1 MAEKTLTKRALNRAT
16 LARQL
21 LLERRKIKPVAVI
34 EQLVGLQAQI
44 PRPPFIGLWSRIEG
58 FQRQDLLKLIA
69 RHDVVRGTMMRGTIH
84 LMSRGDYAKFRATMQ
99 PMLSQ
104 GSTQVLK
111 DRKALDRDE
120 LVACGRAFFD
130 EAPRTFDGLRDH
142 LAERFPG
149 CDERACAY
157 TVRMHLPLVMVPS
170 ETRWGWTGAADFAV
184 AESWLGER
192 LDLSDERKA
201 LALRY
206 LAGFGP
212 ASVADMQNW
221 SGLKNLRGV
230 FEELRPKL
238 KTFRDEKGRELFDLP
253 RAPRPD
259 EDVEAPVRFLPD
271 YDNVLLGHAD
281 RSRVIAEEHRKRIA
295 TANLMVL
302 PTFLVDGVVAGTW
315 KIQREKNDATLAIN
329 PFVKL
334 SKETKDELEE
344 EGQKLVGFVEAGLG
358 PRPTSPPADPS
369 PAC

>member
-1 MAEKTLTKRALNRAT
+1 MPGKTLTKRALNRAT

-21 LLERRKIKPVAVI
+21 LLERRKTKPLAVI

-58 FQRQDLLKLIA
+58 FRREDLIKLIE
-69 RHDVVRGTMMRGTIH
+69 RHDIVRGTMMRGTIH
-84 LMSRGDYAKFRATMQ
+84 LMSRGDFAKFRTTMQ

-104 GSTQVLK
+104 GGARALK

-142 LAERFPG
+142 LTGRFPG
-149 CDERACAY
+149 CDERASAY

-192 LDLSDERKA
+192 LDPADERRA

-221 SGLKNLRGV
+221 SGLKNLGDV

-238 KTFRDEKGRELFDLP
+238 VTFRDEKGRELFDLP
-253 RAPRPD
+253 KAPRPD

-281 RSRVIAEEHRKRIA
+281 RSRMIAEEHRKRIA

-302 PTFLVDGVVAGTW
+302 PAFLVDGVVAGTW
-315 KIQREKNDATLAIN
+315 KIQREKNGATLAIN

-334 SKETKDELEE
+334 SKETKDELKE
-344 EGQKLVGFVEAGLG
+344 EGEKLLGFVEEGVKKI
-358 PRPTSPPADPS
+358 RMSFPAS
-369 PAC
+369 S